1 MRCRMTTDDDNV
13 SYLIGRC
20 LRNREEAKRMF
31 ETLIRKNMRTIEM
44 FAGTLNLSQAEH
56 DEFVARFSAE
66 VEPTL
71 WEPSGLTH

>member
-1 MRCRMTTDDDNV
+1 MRYRMSTDGDNV

-20 LRNREEAKRMF
+20 LRNQQEAERMF
-31 ETLIRKNMRTIEM
+31 EALIRKNMRTIEM